1 MVLCLNGLLG
11 DLDPP
16 GRTGRKQASEV
27 LSNLL
32 RYVNRQ
38 VAERASGPARQI
50 ENAADGVLLGRDDRL
65 SSPRPYE
72 LDG

>member
-1 MVLCLNGLLG
+1 MGASG

-27 LSNLL
+27 LSHLL

-38 VAERASGPARQI
+38 VAERASGPALQI
-50 ENAADGVLLGRDDRL
+50 ENAADGVLLGREDRL
-65 SSPRPYE
+65 SSPRANE